1 MKNDN
6 ALFYTCSLIEFI
18 SRKQK
23 LKRRDTVNFLGKEAI
38 SRIYNYSDVFHC
50 EVIDSVADRFIQ
62 MRDIPQGDFDNVSAC
77 KYDVPDY
84 WDIGEV
90 YERLIEDI
98 QKNDE
103 PDEIIETLFAVYNSW
118 ISDSISNF
126 NSDFFYQSRQYI
138 KECFVQNKMI
148 A

>member
-62 MRDIPQGDFDNVSAC
+62 MKDIPQGDFDNVSAC

-98 QKNDE
+98 QKSDKT
-103 PDEIIETLFAVYNSW
+103 DEIIETLFAVYNSW

>member
-23 LKRRDTVNFLGKEAI
+23 LKRRDTVNFLGKEVI

-62 MRDIPQGDFDNVSAC
+62 MKDIPQGDFDNVSDC

>member
-23 LKRRDTVNFLGKEAI
+23 LKRRDTVNFLGKEII

-62 MRDIPQGDFDNVSAC
+62 MKDIPQGDFDNVSDC